1 MSVKVIK
8 DDLILI
14 RKAKPDLD
22 EGIAFAHYFN
32 EAAEGFFKSTLG
44 ERAFEI
50 IADAYLKPNNE
61 YSYQNAVVLEYKG
74 NIVGMASGY
83 TNVEK
88 AGFKRNILSEF
99 KAGARWRIGMFT
111 LISKLLSSALG
122 PHSNDEYYLQ
132 AIAISSEVRGK
143 GLGQRLLNYSQGI
156 AIEKGAKL
164 LSLDVSSKNEKAIIS
179 YNKFGM
185 SVASNWPNFL
195 GIPPVFTRMVKEL

>member
-50 IADAYLKPNNE
+50 IADAYVKTNNE
-61 YSYQNAVVLEYKG
+61 YSYENVVVIEYKG
-74 NIVGMASGY
+74 DIVGMASGY
-83 TNVEK
+83 TYFEK
-88 AGFKRNILSEF
+88 VGFEKRILSEF
-99 KAGARWRIGMFT
+99 KAGAKFRIRVFS
-111 LISKLLSSALG
+111 LISKFLSRALG
-122 PHSNDEYYLQ
+122 PRCDDEYYLQ

-143 GLGQRLLNYSQGI
+143 GLGQRLLNHSQGI
-156 AIEKGAKL
+156 AIEKGARL
-164 LSLDVSSKNEKAIIS
+164 LSLDVSSKNENAISS

-195 GIPPVFTRMVKEL
+195 GIPPVFTRMVKKL